1 MEQKEKEH
9 KKISK
14 FISYVLRHHPEEL
27 GIELDEN
34 GWAPVD
40 RLIQKMNERAF
51 DISPALLAEI
61 VANNDKKRFAFNPDK
76 TMIRANQGHSISIE
90 LNLAPANPPSI
101 LYHGTSEKNVA
112 SILQH
117 GLDKRERQHVHLSAD
132 IQTATTVGS
141 RHGRPRVFKI
151 PAHEMQQQGYL
162 FYRSDNGVWLTEAV
176 PAAFLQ
182 LNGDD

>member
-1 MEQKEKEH
+1 MQQKEKDH

-51 DISPALLAEI
+51 DISPALLEEI
-61 VANNDKKRFAFNPDK
+61 VANNDKKRFAFNEDK
-76 TMIRANQGHSISIE
+76 TMIRASQGHSISIA

-101 LYHGTSEKNVA
+101 LYHGTGEKNVT
-112 SILQH
+112 SILQT
-117 GLDKRERQHVHLSAD
+117 GLDKRERQHVHLSANLE
-132 IQTATTVGS
+132 TAIAVGS
-141 RHGRPRVFKI
+141 RHGRPRVFEI
-151 PAHEMQQQGYL
+151 PAHKMQQQGYL